1 MNSANISNL
10 NLFDFQYLM
19 YRPLYWFG
27 TGDKPTVNTSLSL
40 ANLPTVSGRT
50 VTITLKPYMWSNGT
64 QVTAQDVMFWLNMEL
79 AEPANYGA
87 YTGFPTNVSDIKVVS
102 PTTLTMVMNQP
113 YSLTWFL
120 YNDLSQVTPMP
131 AAWDRTASGPSSC
144 ATTVSDCS
152 AVYKYLDSQAKNM
165 SGYVSSPLWSIVDGP
180 WKLSAFN
187 ADGHVTFVPNKSYSG
202 PVKPKLA
209 AFQEVP
215 FTTDAAEYDVLRS
228 PSSGTKIDFGYLPD
242 QDAPAKPANAA
253 VGANPLSGYTLA
265 PVYPWGIDYYALN
278 FQSTVSDHAAIIKQ
292 LYFRQVMAYL
302 MNQAAIV
309 QGPLRGYG
317 AVTVGPVAATPP
329 TQWLSAT
336 GRQGDPF
343 PYNPGKAKSLLAS
356 HGWTVV
362 PGGTTTCTNP
372 SLCGPGITSGTAL
385 NFRLRVR
392 ERRVLGLVGDGPVAV
407 QRGTGRDQAEPGAQ
421 AVRRCDLA
429 SRRQLRGDQ
438 SPVQLGHGELGIRLV
453 VLTRLPADR
462 RGAVHVRGG
471 RELRRLLQQD
481 QRRDDQPDA
490 HQLQPAVHVQLA
502 GLPGAPGAGGVPAER
517 RLHPVRDRQQP
528 QGSPAA
534 EPDAVHHPGVLV
546 FRELI
551 DLARRWPQ
559 STRRDDFHMRI
570 FDANWM
576 QIEEYLRRDDRI
588 VLPTGSTEQHGYL
601 SLGTDAILAERVAA
615 EAAEPLGI
623 PVLPVLPF
631 GMAPYF
637 AAFPG
642 SMSLRITTYIEVI
655 RDLLDCLAA
664 QGFRRIAIVN
674 GHGGNAPVT
683 GLLREWLCQPRRER
697 VRVLFHSWYNAPQT
711 AAAASQFDPD
721 QMHGGWV
728 ENFPWTRLPGVDTPA
743 EPRPVVPSDLV
754 GLLGPEQVRAVA
766 PDGVLGGAYARPDE
780 DMQVVWAA
788 GVAEVRALLENGWAQ

>member
-1 MNSANISNL
+1 MAATGRAPKNIVVFEPATCRRAVLAWSPEGTLMKSMPVPPGRSRSRVYRRMLAAGVAALALVAAGCSSSSSSTSSGATAVQGGTATWAEPPSSTPTYIFPYMNSANISNL

-27 TGDKPTVNTSLSL
+27 TGDTPTVNTSLSL

-144 ATTVSDCS
+144 ATTVSDC
-152 AVYKYLDSQAKNM
+152 ADVYKYLDAQSKNL
-165 SGYVSSPLWSIVDGP
+165 SGYVSSPLWSVVDGP

-228 PSSGTKIDFGYLPD
+228 PSSGSKIDFGYLPD

-302 MNQAAIV
+302 MNQASIV

-372 SLCGPGITSGTAL
+372 SLCGPGITNGTAL
-385 NFRLRVR
+385 NFSFVF
-392 ERRVLGLVGDGPVAV
+392 ESGVSWVLSEMD
-407 QRGTGRDQAEPGAQ
+407 
-421 AVRRCDLA
+421 
-429 SRRQLRGDQ
+429 
-438 SPVQLGHGELGIRLV
+438 
-453 VLTRLPADR
+453 
-462 RGAVHVRGG
+462 
-471 RELRRLLQQD
+471 
-481 QRRDDQPDA
+481 
-490 HQLQPAVHVQLA
+490 QLQSSASQVGIKLNLVPKPFADVISQ
-502 GLPGAPGAGGVPAER
+502 AGGNCVVTKVPCNW
-517 RLHPVRDRQQP
+517 D
-528 QGSPAA
+528 
-534 EPDAVHHPGVLV
+534 
-546 FRELI
+546 
-551 DLARRWPQ
+551 
-559 STRRDDFHMRI
+559 M
-570 FDANWM
+570 ANWGFGWSFSPD
-576 QIEEYLRRDDRI
+576 Y
-588 VLPTGSTEQHGYL
+588 LPTGEELFMCGAVANSGGYCDKSNDAMIEQTLTSSNLQYMYSWQDYL
-601 SLGTDAILAERVAA
+601 APQVPVEYQPNAA
-615 EAAEPLGI
+615 YTLSEIANNLKG
-623 PVLPVLPF
+623 VLPQSPTLSITPEYW
-631 GMAPYF
+631 YF
-637 AAFPG
+637 V
-642 SMSLRITTYIEVI
+642 S
-655 RDLLDCLAA
+655 
-664 QGFRRIAIVN
+664 
-674 GHGGNAPVT
+674 
-683 GLLREWLCQPRRER
+683 
-697 VRVLFHSWYNAPQT
+697 
-711 AAAASQFDPD
+711 
-721 QMHGGWV
+721 
-728 ENFPWTRLPGVDTPA
+728 
-743 EPRPVVPSDLV
+743 
-754 GLLGPEQVRAVA
+754 
-766 PDGVLGGAYARPDE
+766 
-780 DMQVVWAA
+780 
-788 GVAEVRALLENGWAQ
+788 